1 MFCHSRHLNH
11 KCLSL
16 LACLIIPA
24 SVFAQSLLA
33 PCPADTNQTWSQCL
47 GTIEKEGSK
56 YSGEFL
62 DNLFHGKGMYFFE
75 GGDYFS
81 GQFKEGL
88 PNGWGIYLYAAD
100 NKQKGD
106 RYVGQFKDGQAHGR
120 GTTFFKIGAVYS
132 GEYSFGLPDG
142 LGTYIHQD
150 GLTVYEGEWLKGKF
164 VKPSFV
170 ANRPD
175 ESETPSAELQ
185 ALNGKVRNLQDEL
198 TKLKITETQ
207 LRQMIEAMQ
216 QTLLVQ
222 SENSMPNSDIKTS
235 LPSVHPIVEL
245 KSQDLKN
252 KDSDPSTSQASG
264 VQLIKPIK
272 AQVVRKKN
280 GDKNKIQKPSPPVD
294 PMKDAFLYLQ

>member
-1 MFCHSRHLNH
+1 MFSHSRYSNPKNLI
-11 KCLSL
+11 LF
-16 LACLIIPA
+16 ACVLFPA

-33 PCPADTNQTWSQCL
+33 PCPVDTNQTWSQCS

-88 PNGWGIYLYAAD
+88 PSGWGVYVYAAE

-106 RYVGQFKDGQAHGR
+106 RYVGQFKEGQAHGR
-120 GTTFFKIGAVYS
+120 GTTFFKMGAVYF
-132 GEYSFGLPDG
+132 GEYSLGLPDG
-142 LGTYIHQD
+142 LGTFIHQD

-164 VKPSFV
+164 VKPVFV
-170 ANRPD
+170 VHRPD
-175 ESETPSAELQ
+175 GSDKSSPELQ
-185 ALNGKVRNLQDEL
+185 ALNGQVRDLQDEL
-198 TKLKITETQ
+198 MQLKITESQ
-207 LRQMIEAMQ
+207 LRQVIEAMQ
-216 QTLLVQ
+216 QKLLVQ
-222 SENSMPNSDIKTS
+222 SENAIPDSDKNTS

-245 KSQDLKN
+245 KNQELKN
-252 KDSDPSTSQASG
+252 KDSDSSMSQVPG

-272 AQVVRKKN
+272 VQTVKKKN
-280 GDKNKIQKPSPPVD
+280 EDKNKTDKNIPSFD
-294 PMKDAFLYLQ
+294 PMKDTFLYLQ